1 MTDQQVKSRIIQ
13 ESIASYPGNCPCP
26 YNTARNGSRCGKR
39 SAWSRP
45 GGYSPI
51 CFETDEQMRWFGTG
65 GNGTDKLNKKNET
78 IWLITFVKS
87 SARLSINRMNL
98 IKKQNGKSYM
108 GRYIYC
114 NRTCIVTDYYQ

>member
-1 MTDQQVKSRIIQ
+1 MKKLLALMVFSLFTIPALAREPVQAMTDQQVKSRIIQ

-51 CFETDEQMRWFGTG
+51 CFETD
-65 GNGTDKLNKKNET
+65 
-78 IWLITFVKS
+78 
-87 SARLSINRMNL
+87 
-98 IKKQNGKSYM
+98 
-108 GRYIYC
+108 
-114 NRTCIVTDYYQ
+114 VTDAMVRNWRQRNR